1 MPQGTVR
8 WFDAERGFGFL
19 APEDGSPDVFVHASE
34 IVGDGGAKV
43 LREGQTVVFEV
54 GENDRGPQ
62 ALRVRVTAD
71 AAAGSA
77 VGLLGTVNWYE
88 PGKGYGFVSP
98 DGGGADIFVHSSAI
112 VTGGVVA
119 EGQRVAFLV
128 VEGERGPQ
136 AGHVIPLG
144 AGPAYPLRPV
154 PRTARTVPTARWL
167 GTTRTRASA
176 SSTPTPAP
184 GTSSFTP
191 GPWPRG

>member
-43 LREGQTVVFEV
+43 LREGQAVVFEF

-71 AAAGSA
+71 AATGSA

-88 PGKGYGFVSP
+88 PGKG
-98 DGGGADIFVHSSAI
+98 
-112 VTGGVVA
+112 
-119 EGQRVAFLV
+119 
-128 VEGERGPQ
+128 
-136 AGHVIPLG
+136 
-144 AGPAYPLRPV
+144 
-154 PRTARTVPTARWL
+154 
-167 GTTRTRASA
+167 
-176 SSTPTPAP
+176 
-184 GTSSFTP
+184 
-191 GPWPRG
+191 

>member
-34 IVGDGGAKV
+34 IVGDGGTKV
-43 LREGQTVVFEV
+43 LREGQAVVFEV

-71 AAAGSA
+71 AAAGGA

-98 DGGGADIFVHSSAI
+98 DGGGPDVFVHSSAI

-144 AGPAYPLRPV
+144 AGAGLPAAAG
-154 PRTARTVPTARWL
+154 TADGADGADGTVAWYD
-167 GTTRTRASA
+167 GTRASA

-191 GPWPRG
+191 GPCPRG